1 MSVMWRKLTTHGA
14 VASMITGLVSAVVL
28 IILSPTVWKDV
39 FHIASAPPVSLKN
52 PTIISMSLAFAV
64 GIVVSLFTRDET
76 AFNMFE
82 EQQVRSYLGAE
93 DGENQVVSH

>member
-1 MSVMWRKLTTHGA
+1 
-14 VASMITGLVSAVVL
+14 
-28 IILSPTVWKDV
+28 
-39 FHIASAPPVSLKN
+39 
-52 PTIISMSLAFAV
+52 MSLAFAV
-64 GIVVSLFTRDET
+64 GILVSLFTKDET